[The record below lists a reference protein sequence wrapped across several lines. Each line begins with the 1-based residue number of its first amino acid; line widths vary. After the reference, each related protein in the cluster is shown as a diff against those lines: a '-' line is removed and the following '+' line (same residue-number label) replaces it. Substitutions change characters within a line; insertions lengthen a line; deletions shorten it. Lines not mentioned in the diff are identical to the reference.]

1 MPGFFGYVS
10 NAAEGAAASDTSVAS
25 LPAIAGMWSIIVGSL
40 PMGALIGSEYRNRS
54 RRASMRRYEGVG
66 KLVFGMMQ
74 SLDGYVDGV
83 AGGLELPPPGVALG
97 RHFTDHVRS
106 LAGCLYGRRI
116 YEIMRYWDE
125 DRPEWDAGD
134 RDFAAAWRAQPKWVV
149 SRTLKSVGANATL
162 VGENVDAFVRRL
174 KEDVDGEI
182 DVAGPV
188 LAASLTDLGLI
199 DEYRLYFRPFVLGGG
214 KPYFAGAR
222 PPLRI
227 IASDRVGEDAVR
239 LTYVPA

>member
-1 MPGFFGYVS
+1 M
-10 NAAEGAAASDTSVAS
+10 
-25 LPAIAGMWSIIVGSL
+25 
-40 PMGALIGSEYRNRS
+40 
-54 RRASMRRYEGVG
+54 G

-74 SLDGYVDGV
+74 SLDGYIDGV
-83 AGGLELPPPGVALG
+83 TGQLELPPPGAELS
-97 RHFTDHVRS
+97 RHFTDHIRGT
-106 LAGCLYGRRI
+106 AGSLYGRRI

-134 RDFAAAWRAQPKWVV
+134 HEFAAVWRAKPKWVV
-149 SRTLKSVGANATL
+149 SRTLKSVGPNATL
-162 VGENVDAFVRRL
+162 VTENVDAFVRKL
-174 KEDVDGEI
+174 KQDVDGEI

-188 LAASLTDLGLI
+188 MAASLTDLGLI

-227 IASDRVGEDAVR
+227 IASDRIGEEAVQV
-239 LTYVPA
+239 TCVPA

>member
-1 MPGFFGYVS
+1 
-10 NAAEGAAASDTSVAS
+10 
-25 LPAIAGMWSIIVGSL
+25 
-40 PMGALIGSEYRNRS
+40 MGT
-54 RRASMRRYEGVG
+54 
-66 KLVFGMMQ
+66 LVFGMMQ

-83 AGGLELPPPGVALG
+83 SGALEMPPPDAVLG
-97 RHFTDHVRS
+97 RHFTDHVRG

-125 DRPEWDAGD
+125 DRPEWDEGD
-134 RDFAAAWRAQPKWVV
+134 HEFAAAWRAKPKWVV

-162 VGENVDAFVRRL
+162 VGKNVEAFVRRL
-174 KEDVDGEI
+174 KKDVEGEI
-182 DVAGPV
+182 DVAGPA
-188 LAASLTDLGLI
+188 LAASLTDFGLI

-227 IASDRVGEDAVR
+227 IASDRIGEEAV
-239 LTYVPA
+239 LVTCVPA